1 MKYHII
7 ICAILKDETPYLVEW
22 VEHHLGI
29 GVEHFVLYDNNSVI
43 PAKQTLE
50 AYVRKGVVEVIDCP
64 ITNTPQVK
72 AYSHCLF
79 SMHNRADWIA
89 YIDIDEFI
97 VLKKHRDIHAFLAD
111 YDEYAESV

>member
-1 MKYHII
+1 MKYHMI

-50 AYVRKGVVEVIDCP
+50 AYVRKGVVEVI
-64 ITNTPQVK
+64 
-72 AYSHCLF
+72 
-79 SMHNRADWIA
+79 
-89 YIDIDEFI
+89 
-97 VLKKHRDIHAFLAD
+97 
-111 YDEYAESV
+111 

>member
-43 PAKQTLE
+43 PTKQTLE
-50 AYVRKGVVEVIDCP
+50 AYVRKGVVLVIDCP
-64 ITNTPQVK
+64 ITNNRREKPILIAFSVCTTGPTG
-72 AYSHCLF
+72 SHT
-79 SMHNRADWIA
+79 SI
-89 YIDIDEFI
+89 
-97 VLKKHRDIHAFLAD
+97 
-111 YDEYAESV
+111 

>member
-43 PAKQTLE
+43 PANKPSK
-50 AYVRKGVVEVIDCP
+50 RMSGK
-64 ITNTPQVK
+64 
-72 AYSHCLF
+72 
-79 SMHNRADWIA
+79 
-89 YIDIDEFI
+89 
-97 VLKKHRDIHAFLAD
+97 
-111 YDEYAESV
+111 ES